1 MLREGADYYSRL
13 YYRHQLGLYT
23 LRTIFG
29 RMYIISSP
37 SWTQAFH
44 RASKTLSFHDLV
56 APTLHS
62 ILSLD
67 PGTLQIFTE
76 NLNNERGDRSG
87 VLWEIHDLVKRVLAP
102 GSTSLKEV
110 NQVFFDEI
118 ATHVNAL
125 PRGEGTEPVELW
137 KWVGRI
143 VSMSSTTTIYGPF
156 NPFAL
161 EPSLVDDFWN
171 IAQNMHIPFMLPR
184 SWLLSCLAPKLS
196 EARQRVFRALRE
208 YSETENYTLGSQL
221 AQESARIR
229 LSKGMTKS
237 QSGQAEL
244 SMVMAILLNTVPATF
259 WFLTYISAD
268 TRLLANLRQEIDACT
283 TPTDNNNQHILA
295 ATRLRTHCP
304 LLNSALRETLRLA
317 APMNTTRYV
326 RDDTSLR
333 NPATGETYLLRKGS
347 LAQIATTVI
356 HQQAEN
362 YGAQAPPE
370 DFCAE
375 RFLRTMAREE
385 EEEEQQRGAE
395 EDPAAGFK
403 GVDGKKVLG
412 SFGTFGGGSSI
423 CPGRHFA
430 WMEMLAFAALLI
442 AGFDI
447 IDAASGDAVAV
458 PPFRKEKMFIAQGL
472 RKPGVDPK
480 VVIRRRRGFENV
492 SWKLEL

>member
-13 YYRHQLGLYT
+13 YHRHQWGLYT

-62 ILSLD
+62 ILGLD

-137 KWVGRI
+137 TWVGRT
-143 VSMSSTTTIYGPF
+143 VSMSSTTAIYGHF

-171 IAQNMHIPFMLPR
+171 IAQNLHILFMFPR

-208 YSETENYTLGSQL
+208 YSETENYTSGSQL

-244 SMVMAILLNTVPATF
+244 SIVMAILLNTVPATF

-268 TRLLANLRQEIDACT
+268 VKLLADLRQEVDACT
-283 TPTDNNNQHILA
+283 TPTDSNRHILP
-295 ATRLRTHCP
+295 ATKLRTHCP

-326 RDDTSLR
+326 REDTLLR
-333 NPATGETYLLRKGS
+333 HPATGETYLLRKGG

-356 HQQAEN
+356 HQQAEI
-362 YGAQAPPE
+362 YGAEAPPE

-375 RFLRTMAREE
+375 RFLRTMVGEE
-385 EEEEQQRGAE
+385 EEEERRGAE
-395 EDPAAGFK
+395 EDPAAGFR

-447 IDAASGDAVAV
+447 EDAGSDGGAVAV

-472 RKPGVDPK
+472 RKLAVDPK
-480 VVIRRRRGFENV
+480 VVIKRRKGFEDV
-492 SWKLEL
+492 SWKLEV

>member
-13 YYRHQLGLYT
+13 YYRHHLGLYT

-29 RMYIISSP
+29 RMYITSSP

-56 APTLHS
+56 APTLQS

-67 PGTLQIFTE
+67 PGTLQIFIE

-102 GSTSLKEV
+102 GSKSLQEV

-125 PRGEGTEPVELW
+125 PRGEGTKPVELW
-137 KWVGRI
+137 TWV
-143 VSMSSTTTIYGPF
+143 
-156 NPFAL
+156 
-161 EPSLVDDFWN
+161 
-171 IAQNMHIPFMLPR
+171 
-184 SWLLSCLAPKLS
+184 APKLS

-208 YSETENYTLGSQL
+208 YSETEKYTSGSQL
-221 AQESARIR
+221 AQDSARIR

-268 TRLLANLRQEIDACT
+268 AKLLADLRQEVDACT
-283 TPTDNNNQHILA
+283 TPTDNNRHILT
-295 ATRLRTHCP
+295 ATKLRTHCP

-326 RDDTSLR
+326 REDTSLR
-333 NPATGETYLLRKGS
+333 NTATGETYLLRKGG

-356 HQQAEN
+356 HQQAEI

-375 RFLRTMAREE
+375 RFLRTMVGEE
-385 EEEEQQRGAE
+385 KQRGAE
-395 EDPAAGFK
+395 EDPAAGFR

-430 WMEMLAFAALLI
+430 WMEMLAFAALFI
-442 AGFDI
+442 AGFDVE
-447 IDAASGDAVAV
+447 DATSGGALAV

-472 RKPGVDPK
+472 RKPAVDPK
-480 VVIRRRRGFENV
+480 VVIRRRRGFEDV
-492 SWKLEL
+492 IWKLEL

>member
-62 ILSLD
+62 VLDLD

-87 VLWEIHDLVKRVLAP
+87 VLWEIHDLVKRILAP
-102 GSTSLKEV
+102 GSTSLEQV
-110 NQVFFDEI
+110 NQAFFNEI

-137 KWVGRI
+137 TWVGRI
-143 VSMSSTTTIYGPF
+143 VSMSSTTAIYGPS

-161 EPSLVDDFWN
+161 ESSLVDDFWT
-171 IAQNMHIPFMLPR
+171 IAQNMHILFMLPR

-196 EARQRVFRALRE
+196 EARQRVFRALRG
-208 YSETENYTLGSQL
+208 YSETGNYSSGSQL
-221 AQESARIR
+221 AQESARVR

-259 WFLTYISAD
+259 WFLTYVSAD
-268 TRLLANLRQEIDACT
+268 AKLLADLRQEVNECT
-283 TPTDNNNQHILA
+283 TRTGNKHILA
-295 ATRLRTHCP
+295 ATKLRTHCP
-304 LLNSALRETLRLA
+304 LLISALRETLRLA
-317 APMNTTRYV
+317 APMNTTRSV
-326 RDDTSLR
+326 REDTSLR
-333 NPATGETYLLRKGS
+333 NPATGETYLLRRGS

-356 HQQAEN
+356 HQQAEI
-362 YGAQAPPE
+362 YGASAPPE

-375 RFLRTMAREE
+375 RFLRTTRMVV
-385 EEEEQQRGAE
+385 
-395 EDPAAGFK
+395 EDPATGFR
-403 GVDGKKVLG
+403 GVDGEKVLG

-430 WMEMLAFAALLI
+430 WMEMLAFTALLI

-447 IDAASGDAVAV
+447 EDAASGGTVAV

-472 RKPGVDPK
+472 RKPAVNSN
-480 VVIRRRRGFENV
+480 VVIRRRRGFEDV

>member
-1 MLREGADYYSRL
+1 MLREGADYYFRL
-13 YYRHQLGLYT
+13 YHRHQSGLYT

-62 ILSLD
+62 VLDLD

-102 GSTSLKEV
+102 HSKGLEEV

-118 ATHVNAL
+118 ATHVNGL
-125 PRGEGTEPVELW
+125 PRGEGTKPVELW
-137 KWVGRI
+137 TWVGRI
-143 VSMSSTTTIYGPF
+143 VSLSSTTAIYGPC

-161 EPSLVDDFWN
+161 EASLVDDFWK
-171 IAQNMHIPFMLPR
+171 IAQNMHILFMFPR

-208 YSETENYTLGSQL
+208 YSETEKYTLGSQL
-221 AQESARIR
+221 AQESARVR
-229 LSKGMTKS
+229 LGKGMTKS

-244 SMVMAILLNTVPATF
+244 SMTMAILLNTVPATF
-259 WFLTYISAD
+259 WFLTYIFAD
-268 TRLLANLRQEIDACT
+268 ANLVAEVRKEVDACT
-283 TPTDNNNQHILA
+283 TPTGNKHLLT
-295 ATRLRTHCP
+295 ATKLRTHCP

-326 RDDTSLR
+326 REDTTLR
-333 NPATGETYLLRKGS
+333 NSATGETYLLRKGS

-356 HQQAEN
+356 HQQAEI
-362 YGAQAPPE
+362 YGAEAPPE
-370 DFCAE
+370 DFCAG
-375 RFLRTMAREE
+375 RFLRTMAGEE
-385 EEEEQQRGAE
+385 EERRGAE
-395 EDPAAGFK
+395 DDPAAGFR

-412 SFGTFGGGSSI
+412 SFGTFGGGMLPYSFLFPSVPSPENPRI
-423 CPGRHFA
+423 HLCGYWLIGIHQLQVVQSAQDDISPGWRC
-430 WMEMLAFAALLI
+430 
-442 AGFDI
+442 
-447 IDAASGDAVAV
+447 
-458 PPFRKEKMFIAQGL
+458 
-472 RKPGVDPK
+472 
-480 VVIRRRRGFENV
+480 
-492 SWKLEL
+492 

>member
-13 YYRHQLGLYT
+13 YYRHHLGLYT

-29 RMYIISSP
+29 RMYITSSP

-56 APTLHS
+56 APTLQS

-67 PGTLQIFTE
+67 PGTLQIFIE

-102 GSTSLKEV
+102 GSKSLQEV

-125 PRGEGTEPVELW
+125 PRGEGTKPVELW
-137 KWVGRI
+137 TWVGRI
-143 VSMSSTTTIYGPF
+143 VSMSSTTAIYGPF

-171 IAQNMHIPFMLPR
+171 IAQNIHILFMFPK

-208 YSETENYTLGSQL
+208 YSETEKYTSGSQL
-221 AQESARIR
+221 AQDSARIR

-268 TRLLANLRQEIDACT
+268 AKLLADLRQEVDACT
-283 TPTDNNNQHILA
+283 TPTDNNRHILT
-295 ATRLRTHCP
+295 ATKLRTHCP

-326 RDDTSLR
+326 REDTSLR
-333 NPATGETYLLRKGS
+333 NTATGETYLLRKGG

-356 HQQAEN
+356 HQQAEI

-375 RFLRTMAREE
+375 RFLRTMVGEE
-385 EEEEQQRGAE
+385 KQRGAE
-395 EDPAAGFK
+395 EDPAAGFR

-430 WMEMLAFAALLI
+430 WMEMLAFAALFI
-442 AGFDI
+442 AGFDVE
-447 IDAASGDAVAV
+447 DATSGGALAV

-472 RKPGVDPK
+472 RKPAVDPK
-480 VVIRRRRGFENV
+480 VVIRRRRGFEDV
-492 SWKLEL
+492 IWKLEL

>member
-56 APTLHS
+56 APTLQS
-62 ILSLD
+62 ILGLD

-102 GSTSLKEV
+102 GSKSLQEV

-118 ATHVNAL
+118 ATHLNAL

-137 KWVGRI
+137 TWVGRI
-143 VSMSSTTTIYGPF
+143 VSMSSTSAMYGPF

-161 EPSLVDDFWN
+161 EPSLVDDFWK
-171 IAQNMHIPFMLPR
+171 IAQNMHILFMFPR
-184 SWLLSCLAPKLS
+184 PWLLSCVAPKLS

-208 YSETENYTLGSQL
+208 YFETENYTSGSQL

-244 SMVMAILLNTVPATF
+244 SMVMAILINTVPATF

-268 TRLLANLRQEIDACT
+268 ASLLADLRQEVDACT
-283 TPTDNNNQHILA
+283 TPTDNNNKHILT
-295 ATRLRTHCP
+295 ATKLRTHCP

-326 RDDTSLR
+326 REESSLR

-356 HQQAEN
+356 HQQAEI
-362 YGAQAPPE
+362 YGAQALPE
-370 DFCAE
+370 EFYAE
-375 RFLRTMAREE
+375 RFLRTMVGEE
-385 EEEEQQRGAE
+385 EQQQRGAE
-395 EDPAAGFK
+395 EDPAAGFR

-430 WMEMLAFAALLI
+430 WMEMLAFTALLI

-447 IDAASGDAVAV
+447 VDAGSGGGGPVAV

-472 RKPGVDPK
+472 RKPAVDPK
-480 VVIRRRRGFENV
+480 VVVRRRRGFEDV